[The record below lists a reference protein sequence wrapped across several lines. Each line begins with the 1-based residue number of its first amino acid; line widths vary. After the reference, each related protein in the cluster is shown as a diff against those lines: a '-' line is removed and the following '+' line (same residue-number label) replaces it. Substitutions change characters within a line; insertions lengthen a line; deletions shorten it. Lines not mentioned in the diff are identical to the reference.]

1 MTSSM
6 PWWRTDQYAWDKP
19 LPQAFVDYAGP
30 KGVALVKAWP
40 DGRTQQGWGLI
51 GPKNDEA
58 NGFAKRYPRGEFND
72 RRVLY
77 GYEKGRWNFAIVM
90 RSVQL
95 VCIDI
100 DGKNGG
106 LEHAKK
112 LGMLPP
118 TLAETSKS
126 GDGYHLFYSVDE
138 PWTDDKGFG
147 QLADRIG
154 LEQGVDIRA
163 VGCVYHYPTQ
173 RWNDRAPAPLP
184 DHLKQQLL
192 HREQKI
198 TAATERIT
206 KVLTDAD
213 PMEVLMMQDELTNEL
228 AQPIPAGRRNNTLFA
243 IGNKMRLAEVPD
255 WEIKLQDRA
264 QQVGLGADET
274 TKLLENIARYG
285 GTSQP

>member
-6 PWWRTDQYAWDKP
+6 PWWRTDGYDDDIA
-19 LPQAFVDYAGP
+19 LPEWFSILAGP
-30 KGVALVKAWP
+30 KDIALVKAWP
-40 DGRTQQGWGLI
+40 DGRTQPGWGLV
-51 GPKNDEA
+51 GPKGDEA
-58 NGFAKRYPRGEFND
+58 NGFASRYPRGEFND

-77 GYEKGRWNFAIVM
+77 GYDKGKWNFAIVM
-90 RSVQL
+90 RSVRL

-126 GDGYHLFYSVDE
+126 GDGYHLFYSYDE
-138 PWTDDKGFG
+138 PWTDDKGYG
-147 QLADRIG
+147 LLADRIG

-173 RWNDRAPAPLP
+173 RWNRRRPAPLP

-213 PMEVLMMQDELTNEL
+213 PLEVLMMQDELTNEL

-255 WEIKLQDRA
+255 WETKLSQRA
-264 QQVGLGADET
+264 TAVGLDQLET
-274 TKLLENIARYG
+274 EKLVENIQRYG
-285 GTSQP
+285 GVTP